1 MLIAVVLFAPAFFA
15 TGCMSYTLRAGDSD
29 VTPDRAHH
37 VTMHSIVWG
46 AVVDDFDATTQAYCA
61 NAGAGT
67 VRVQDN
73 FGYTVLNVLTL
84 GFWHP
89 MDIYFTCAVP
99 SGPIGDP
106 LGGG

>member
-1 MLIAVVLFAPAFFA
+1 MKRAMILSIAVLAS
-15 TGCMSYTLRAGDSD
+15 GCMSYTLVAGDPD

-37 VTMHSIVWG
+37 VTLHSIAWG
-46 AVVDDFDATTQAYCA
+46 AAGDRFDATTQEYCA
-61 NAGAGT
+61 GSGAAT

-84 GFWHP
+84 GFWQP
-89 MDIYFTCAVP
+89 MDVYFTCAVP

-106 LGGG
+106 LGGS